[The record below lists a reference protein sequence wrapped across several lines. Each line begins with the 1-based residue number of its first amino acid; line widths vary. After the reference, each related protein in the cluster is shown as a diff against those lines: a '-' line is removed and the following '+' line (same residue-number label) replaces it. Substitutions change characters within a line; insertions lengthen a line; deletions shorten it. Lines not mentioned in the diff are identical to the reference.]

1 MPGKYPTINS
11 PLTIRTSLTP
21 GGSAGISNSDKLSL
35 KNMFPNSPIY
45 SYTESDYRT
54 LAAGY
59 LQPARQSGNSDFPEY
74 SAGVDMNYTG
84 APDLSATPPDRDSL
98 YYPNL
103 IAFPDP
109 AGGEGTKTGVPLN
122 PNDNF
127 GTGATVNNVL
137 PSATAAAISAQTVD
151 VVGPIAQ
158 PGDSGTHN
166 INPGATGQPE

>member
-11 PLTIRTSLTP
+11 ILTTRTSLTP

-35 KNMFPNSPIY
+35 LKMFPNSPIY
-45 SYTESDYRT
+45 RYTESEYRT

-59 LQPARQSGNSDFPEY
+59 LHPAFQTESSDFPD
-74 SAGVDMNYTG
+74 GVDMNYTG

-109 AGGEGTKTGVPLN
+109 AGGEGTKTGAPLN

-137 PSATAAAISAQTVD
+137 PSATSAAISAQTID
-151 VVGPIAQ
+151 VFGPIAQ

-166 INPGATGQPE
+166 INPGATGQQE